1 MSNLGNKM
9 NQKGRTIGVKFA
21 KGTKQL
27 GNKIY
32 TEMGNNRA
40 KIRKLD
46 NTVGAINEVAQF
58 VPGMRLGTGV
68 TKLVTGKFNK
78 MANNSNLEKSNYR
91 KTQEE
96 KEMKSTVMKPGFF

>member
-1 MSNLGNKM
+1 M
-9 NQKGRTIGVKFA
+9 NQKGRTIGVKFV

-40 KIRKLD
+40 SIRKLD

-58 VPGMRLGTGV
+58 VPGMRL
-68 TKLVTGKFNK
+68 
-78 MANNSNLEKSNYR
+78 
-91 KTQEE
+91 
-96 KEMKSTVMKPGFF
+96 